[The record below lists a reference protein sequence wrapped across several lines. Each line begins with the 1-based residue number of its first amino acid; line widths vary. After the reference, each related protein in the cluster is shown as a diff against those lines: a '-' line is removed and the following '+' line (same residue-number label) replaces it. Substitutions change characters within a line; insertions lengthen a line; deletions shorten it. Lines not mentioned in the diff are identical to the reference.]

1 MPHYAGGVS
10 ELLHLCR
17 EFAAFV
23 EREPSPGAD
32 GSRSDLRDLQ
42 LLTLRL
48 AVCATAP
55 TRSREWTFESAP
67 ELSDERWDRR
77 QIGARFPQLGMYWDL
92 LGRDLGS
99 NSRTGV
105 GDAIDDV
112 ESLYS
117 DARDALDER
126 ETEGA
131 EEAESNFRF
140 SWRIHT
146 GKHATALIDLLPELR
161 ADDARE

>member
-1 MPHYAGGVS
+1 MS

-23 EREPSPGAD
+23 EREPRPGAD
-32 GSRSDLRDLQ
+32 SSLSDLRDLQ

-55 TRSREWTFESAP
+55 TRSSEWTFESAP

-77 QIGARFPQLGMYWDL
+77 RIGARFPQLGMYWDL
-92 LGRDLGS
+92 IGRDLGS
-99 NSRTGV
+99 DSRTGV

-112 ESLYS
+112 ESLYA

-131 EEAESNFRF
+131 EEAESNFRLR
-140 SWRIHT
+140 WRIHT
-146 GKHATALIDLLPELR
+146 GKHATALIDLLEELR
-161 ADDARE
+161 ANAGE